1 MKKITVILL
10 ALFAIFSL
18 TACGNASDAPKG
30 MKLASNE
37 VCDYYFYVPTNWT
50 VDMSTGVSSAYFS
63 EKDRSNMSMT
73 SYALSKAM
81 TAEEY
86 WESVKGSYTSLFGE
100 MSEPEVKTTALD
112 GVEAKQYTYTAK
124 AGTEQFKIM
133 QIFCVKNDTVYV
145 FTFTATPEKFE
156 EHIDKVAL
164 VLAEFRFM

>member
-1 MKKITVILL
+1 MKKITALILTL
-10 ALFAIFSL
+10 IAILSL
-18 TACGNASDAPKG
+18 TACGANDNAPSG

-37 VCDYYFYVPTNWT
+37 VCDFYFYVPTNWT
-50 VDMSTGVSSAYFS
+50 IDMSTGVSSAYFS

-73 SYALSKAM
+73 SYALSGAM
-81 TAEEY
+81 TVDAY
-86 WESVKGSYTSLFGE
+86 WETIKSDYSALFAE
-100 MSEPEVKTTALD
+100 MSEPEIKTTALD
-112 GVEAKQYTYTAK
+112 GVEAKQYTYVAK

-133 QIFCVKNDTVYV
+133 QIFCVKGETVYV

>member
-1 MKKITVILL
+1 MKKITAILL
-10 ALFAIFSL
+10 ALLAILSL
-18 TACGNASDAPKG
+18 SACGAGDNAPSG

-50 VDMSTGVSSAYFS
+50 VDMSTGVASAYYS
-63 EKDRSNMSMT
+63 KNDRSNISMT
-73 SYALSKAM
+73 SYALSKTM

-86 WESVKGSYTSLFGE
+86 WESIKRSYTSLFAE

-112 GVEAKQYTYTAK
+112 GVEAKQYTYTVK
-124 AGTEQFKIM
+124 AANEQFKIM
-133 QIFCVKNDTVYV
+133 QVFCVKGDTVYV
-145 FTFTATPEKFE
+145 FTFTASPEKFE

>member
-1 MKKITVILL
+1 MKKITAIILCLVAVLSL
-10 ALFAIFSL
+10 A
-18 TACGNASDAPKG
+18 ACGNKVNAPTG

-37 VCDYYFYVPTNWT
+37 VSDYYFFVPQNWT
-50 VDMSTGVSSAYFS
+50 VDMSTGVASAYYS
-63 EKDRSNMSMT
+63 ETDKSNMSMT
-73 SYALSKAM
+73 SYALEKTM
-81 TAEEY
+81 TVDEY
-86 WESVKGSYTSLFGE
+86 WESVKAEYSALFKE

-124 AGTEQFKIM
+124 AGTRDYKVM
-133 QIFCVKNDTVYV
+133 QVFCVKNSTVYV

>member
-1 MKKITVILL
+1 MKKITALILSLIAVFAL
-10 ALFAIFSL
+10 AS
-18 TACGNASDAPKG
+18 CSGSDAPSG

-37 VCDYYFYVPTNWT
+37 VSDFYFYVPQNWT
-50 VDMSTGVSSAYFS
+50 VDMSTGVASAYYS
-63 EKDRSNMSMT
+63 EKDRSNISMT
-73 SYALSKAM
+73 SYALSSEM
-81 TAEEY
+81 TVDAY
-86 WESVKGSYTSLFGE
+86 WESIRSTYAALFAE

-112 GVEAKQYTYTAK
+112 GVEAKQYTYVAK

-133 QIFCVKNDTVYV
+133 QIFCVKGETVYV

>member
-1 MKKITVILL
+1 MKKITAILL

-18 TACGNASDAPKG
+18 TACGANDNAPSG

-37 VCDYYFYVPTNWT
+37 ICDYYFYVPTNWT
-50 VDMSTGVSSAYFS
+50 VSMSTGVTSAYYS
-63 EKDRSNMSMT
+63 EKDRSNISMT
-73 SYALSKAM
+73 SYALADTM

-86 WESVKGSYTSLFGE
+86 WESIKSTYTALFAE

-112 GVEAKQYTYTAK
+112 GIEAKQYTYTAK
-124 AGTEQFKIM
+124 AGEEQYKIM
-133 QIFCVKNDTVYV
+133 QVFCVKGDTVYV

>member
-1 MKKITVILL
+1 MKKITALL
-10 ALFAIFSL
+10 LTLFAILSL
-18 TACGNASDAPKG
+18 AACGAGDNAPNG

-37 VCDYYFYVPTNWT
+37 VCDYYFYVPKNWN

-73 SYALSKAM
+73 SYALSKTM

-86 WESVKGSYTSLFGE
+86 WDSIKGSYTSLFAE

-124 AGTEQFKIM
+124 AGTEQYKIM
-133 QIFCVKNDTVYV
+133 QVFCVKGETVYV

>member
-1 MKKITVILL
+1 MKKITALL
-10 ALFAIFSL
+10 LTLFAILSL
-18 TACGNASDAPKG
+18 TACGANDNAPSG

-37 VCDYYFYVPTNWT
+37 VCDYYFYVPQNWT

-73 SYALSKAM
+73 SYALSEAM
-81 TAEEY
+81 TAEAY
-86 WESVKGSYTSLFGE
+86 WEKIKSDYSALFAE

-112 GVEAKQYTYTAK
+112 GVEAKQYTYTVK

-133 QIFCVKNDTVYV
+133 QVFCVKGETVYV

>member
-1 MKKITVILL
+1 MKKITALILSLIAVFAL
-10 ALFAIFSL
+10 AS
-18 TACGNASDAPKG
+18 CSGSDAPSG

-37 VCDYYFYVPTNWT
+37 VSDYYFYVPKNWT
-50 VDMSTGVSSAYFS
+50 VDMSTGVASAYYS

-73 SYALSKAM
+73 SYALSSAM
-81 TAEEY
+81 TADAY
-86 WESVKGSYTSLFGE
+86 WESVRSTYAALFAE

-133 QIFCVKNDTVYV
+133 QIFCVKGETVYV

>member
-10 ALFAIFSL
+10 ALIAIFSL

-37 VCDYYFYVPTNWT
+37 VSDFYFYVPTNWT
-50 VDMSTGVSSAYFS
+50 VDMSTGVASAYFS
-63 EKDRSNMSMT
+63 DKDRSNMSMT
-73 SYALSKAM
+73 SYALSSAM

-86 WESVKGSYTSLFGE
+86 WESIKGSYTSLFAE
-100 MSEPEVKTTALD
+100 MSEPEVKDTALD

-133 QIFCVKNDTVYV
+133 QIFCVKNNTVYV

>member
-1 MKKITVILL
+1 MKKITALILSLIAVFAL
-10 ALFAIFSL
+10 AS
-18 TACGNASDAPKG
+18 CGTNDAPSG

-50 VDMSTGVSSAYFS
+50 VDMSTGVTSAYYS
-63 EKDRSNMSMT
+63 EKDRSNISMT
-73 SYALSKAM
+73 SYALSGEM
-81 TAEEY
+81 TADSY
-86 WESVKGSYTSLFGE
+86 WESIRSTYAALFAE

-112 GVEAKQYTYTAK
+112 GVEAKQYTYVAK

-133 QIFCVKNDTVYV
+133 QIFCVKGETVYV